1 MKLQDLLYKV
11 NILKLIG
18 STNIEISDVQF
29 DSRKIQ
35 KKGLFIAIKGTI
47 SDGHQY
53 IQNTI
58 KEGVIAII
66 VEQLPSQLNDNITY
80 VQVANSYN
88 ALGVIAANFYNNP
101 SERIKLVGVTGTN
114 GKTTIVSLLHQLFT
128 LLNNKVGMLSTI
140 ENKILDKVIPSTH
153 TTPDPLQINY
163 LLNEMIKKGCE
174 YCFMEVSSHALAQ
187 GRVNGLV
194 FSGGVFTN
202 ITQDH
207 LDYHHTFSE
216 YRDVKKSFF
225 DSLNKD
231 AFALVNKD
239 DKNGSKMLEGTKAK
253 KLSYALKSL
262 ANYRCKVLEN
272 QFEGMLLQINKVDVW
287 VKLIGDFNAYNI
299 LAVYAVAKQFDFED
313 YEVLTALS
321 MLNAAEGRFQ
331 FIRNEDAITGIVD
344 YAHTDDA
351 LKNVLSTI
359 NTIRTNTE
367 SLITIVGCGG
377 DRDKSKRSLMAQ
389 VACNL
394 STQVIITSDNP
405 RSENP
410 DDIIQDMIAGLSP
423 VQKKKVLVITDRRQA
438 IMTAGKLAH
447 ENDIILLAGKG
458 HEKYQ
463 EINGEKFPF
472 DDMEELKQSL
482 NIILK

>member
-187 GRVNGLV
+187 GRVNSLH
-194 FSGGVFTN
+194 FSAGVFTN

-299 LAVYAVAKQFDFED
+299 LAVYAVAKQFDLED

-438 IMTAGKLAH
+438 IMTAGKLAN
-447 ENDIILLAGKG
+447 ESDIILLAGKG

>member
-53 IQNTI
+53 IQNSI
-58 KEGVIAII
+58 KEGAIAII

-187 GRVNGLV
+187 GRVNSLH
-194 FSGGVFTN
+194 FSAGVFTN

-438 IMTAGKLAH
+438 IMTAGKLAN
-447 ENDIILLAGKG
+447 ESDIILLAGKG